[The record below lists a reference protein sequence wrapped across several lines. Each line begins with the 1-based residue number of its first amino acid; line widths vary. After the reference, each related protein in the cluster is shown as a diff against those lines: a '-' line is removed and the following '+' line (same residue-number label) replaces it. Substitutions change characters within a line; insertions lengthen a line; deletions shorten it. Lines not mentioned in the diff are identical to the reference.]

1 MALYHHIHSQ
11 NEKKKQQL
19 DELFIERKEME
30 NEISDLEHQMQDIQM
45 SNEV

>member
-1 MALYHHIHSQ
+1 MALYQHIHAQ

-30 NEISDLEHQMQDIQM
+30 NEMGEIDRQMQEI
-45 SNEV
+45 